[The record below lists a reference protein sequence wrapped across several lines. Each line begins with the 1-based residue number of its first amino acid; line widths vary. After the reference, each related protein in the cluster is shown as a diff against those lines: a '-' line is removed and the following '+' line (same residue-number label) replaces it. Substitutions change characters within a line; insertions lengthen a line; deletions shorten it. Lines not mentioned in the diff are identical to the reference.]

1 MSSLPFVLRG
11 LLTAVLMLTLSATAM
26 AQARVEKNVVYGM
39 FSGTALLMDVHHPA
53 RPNGFGIVQI
63 AGSGWYTSPAYSAPA
78 LKDRLEVFT
87 PAMIAAGYTVFTVSH
102 RASPRFSYPAPI
114 EDAQRAVRYVR
125 HHAAKYGIDPRR
137 IGGAGGS
144 SGAHLVSLLGTM
156 GGAGDANDPD
166 PVNRE
171 SAKLQS
177 IVTRAAPIDL
187 LQMSPSDA
195 GDAVALFLGMRIM
208 SQPPDKNSAERYSGY
223 KTAAA
228 ASPINYV
235 SADAAPFLLF
245 HGDADLSVPL
255 RQSELMEAALKKV
268 GVPAKLIRIPGG
280 NHALATAGARIS
292 PEHDEEMVKWLDTHL
307 RKSAS
312 ARPAQ

>member
-1 MSSLPFVLRG
+1 MPSLSRVLHRILIG
-11 LLTAVLMLTLSATAM
+11 VVTLALSMTAS
-26 AQARVEKNVVYGM
+26 AQARVEKNVVYGV

-53 RPNGFGIVQI
+53 RPNGFGIVHI
-63 AGSGWYTSPAYSAPA
+63 AGSGWYTSIAYSAPA
-78 LKDRLEVFT
+78 LKDRLEVFA
-87 PAMIAAGYTVFTVSH
+87 PALVAAGYTVFTISH
-102 RASPRFSYPAPI
+102 RASPRFSYPAPV
-114 EDAQRAVRYVR
+114 EDAQRAVRFVR
-125 HHAAKYGIDPRR
+125 HNAAKYGIDPRR
-137 IGGAGGS
+137 MGGAGGS

-156 GGAGDANDPD
+156 EGAGDPNDPD

-208 SQPPDKNSAERYSGY
+208 SQPPDIKSVERYASY

-235 SADAAPFLLF
+235 SANAAPFLLI

-255 RQSELMEAALKKV
+255 RQSELMEGALKKA
-268 GVPAKLIRIPGG
+268 GVPVKLIRIPGG
-280 NHALATAGARIS
+280 NHALATPGARIS
-292 PEHDEEMVKWLDTHL
+292 PEHDEEIVQWLDVHL
-307 RKSAS
+307 RKSATP
-312 ARPAQ
+312 R